1 MSAHAEVMD
10 LVAQM
15 KSAEQPFVLA
25 TVVRTVS
32 VTAAKA
38 GAKAII
44 RPDGTIVAG
53 WIGGGCARGAVLKA
67 AREALLDGEPRMV
80 SVQPENLLAELGVK
94 PGDNREGIRFAS
106 NMCPSK
112 GTMDIFVEP
121 VLPHPSL
128 VIFGASPVAMSLAAQ
143 ARQLGYHVT
152 LAAPA
157 ADIAAEPDA
166 HVIVDGF
173 APRYLNEARRF
184 VVVSTQGKGDEAALR
199 AALAIKAE
207 YHAFVGSRR
216 KMAALREKLVAG
228 GIARE
233 AIDRVKAP
241 AGLDLG
247 AITPEEIAMSILAEI
262 TVERRRGQRAANPVP
277 ANKDSTMQMN
287 DSQRIPAPKEKVWA
301 ALNDPEIL
309 KQCIPGC
316 QSLDMS
322 SADRDDRDRR
332 VQGRAGEGDLRR
344 QGDAVRSRSAEQ
356 LSDFGRGLRRRCRL
370 CKRRRAV
377 RLEAEGPDV
386 TVLHYDVDAQIG
398 GKLAQLGSRLID
410 STAKKLA
417 GEFFASFGQV
427 VGGTAAAPAEA
438 APKGWLG
445 KLTGAV

>member
-1 MSAHAEVMD
+1 MTAHVEVMD

-15 KSAEQPFVLA
+15 KSAEQAFALA

-67 AREALLDGEPRMV
+67 AREALADGEPRMV
-80 SVQPENLLAELGVK
+80 SVQPEDMLAELGVK
-94 PGDNREGIRFAS
+94 PGENCEGIRFAS

-128 VIFGASPVAMSLAAQ
+128 LIFGASPVAMSLAAQ

-157 ADIAAEPDA
+157 ADRAGEPEA
-166 HVIVDGF
+166 HVIIDGF
-173 APRYLNEARRF
+173 EPRYLNDARRF
-184 VVVSTQGKGDEAALR
+184 VVVSTQGKGDEIALKQ
-199 AALAIKAE
+199 AIAVDAE

-216 KMAALREKLVAG
+216 KMTALREKLVAN

-262 TVERRRGQRAANPVP
+262 TVERRRGQRAANPV
-277 ANKDSTMQMN
+277 A
-287 DSQRIPAPKEKVWA
+287 
-301 ALNDPEIL
+301 
-309 KQCIPGC
+309 
-316 QSLDMS
+316 
-322 SADRDDRDRR
+322 
-332 VQGRAGEGDLRR
+332 
-344 QGDAVRSRSAEQ
+344 SR
-356 LSDFGRGLRRRCRL
+356 
-370 CKRRRAV
+370 
-377 RLEAEGPDV
+377 
-386 TVLHYDVDAQIG
+386 
-398 GKLAQLGSRLID
+398 
-410 STAKKLA
+410 
-417 GEFFASFGQV
+417 
-427 VGGTAAAPAEA
+427 
-438 APKGWLG
+438 
-445 KLTGAV
+445 

>member
-1 MSAHAEVMD
+1 MGAHVEVMD

-15 KSAEQPFVLA
+15 KATEQAFVLA

-67 AREALLDGEPRMV
+67 AREALADGEPRMV

-94 PGDNREGIRFAS
+94 PGDNKDGVRFAS

-128 VIFGASPVAMSLAAQ
+128 VILGASPVALSLATQ

-157 ADIAAEPDA
+157 SDLVAPPE
-166 HVIVDGF
+166 VDMLIDSFSLGELHQ
-173 APRYLNEARRF
+173 AKRF

-199 AALAIKAE
+199 AAISTDAG

-216 KMAALREKLVAG
+216 KMAALREKL
-228 GIARE
+228 IADGVE
-233 AIDRVKAP
+233 AAALDRVKAP

-262 TVERRRGQRAANPVP
+262 TVERRRGQRNP
-277 ANKDSTMQMN
+277 K
-287 DSQRIPAPKEKVWA
+287 
-301 ALNDPEIL
+301 
-309 KQCIPGC
+309 
-316 QSLDMS
+316 
-322 SADRDDRDRR
+322 
-332 VQGRAGEGDLRR
+332 
-344 QGDAVRSRSAEQ
+344 RS
-356 LSDFGRGLRRRCRL
+356 
-370 CKRRRAV
+370 
-377 RLEAEGPDV
+377 
-386 TVLHYDVDAQIG
+386 
-398 GKLAQLGSRLID
+398 
-410 STAKKLA
+410 
-417 GEFFASFGQV
+417 
-427 VGGTAAAPAEA
+427 
-438 APKGWLG
+438 
-445 KLTGAV
+445 